1 MIVRVLHREV
11 LAGLLGLDDAA
22 VRDGAVDFPKSA
34 LQTARDVRAG
44 RGALALYL
52 NPLGP
57 DDVFRVTEAGE
68 TLPQKSTFFYP
79 KLPTGLLFRTLEP
92 DPPRAA

>member
-1 MIVRVLHREV
+1 VLHREV

-22 VRDGAVDFPKSA
+22 LRDGAVDFPKSA

-52 NPLGP
+52 NPLRP

-79 KLPTGLLFRTLEP
+79 KLPTGLLFRSLEP
-92 DPPRAA
+92 E